1 MDMPVNVPVDHPE
14 ADTEW
19 YVSMLH
25 TLNISS
31 SVTTLNIH

>member
-19 YVSMLH
+19 YVY
-25 TLNISS
+25 ISHDLDRS
-31 SVTTLNIH
+31 TKSNMQ

>member
-19 YVSMLH
+19 YVYTML
-25 TLNISS
+25 LKISAKS
-31 SVTTLNIH
+31 NVQRSQE